1 MPEWLSGLPYF
12 CLVPSMSKYWI
23 FQILGWL
30 LFFLFSTYI
39 ALLVD
44 EFNLRLVLMNS
55 GICLFGIGITHLY
68 RTHILRYAWQ
78 QKALE
83 NLLGRVVLAILI
95 LTLIF
100 VVWYYVLLFMLYG
113 ELAAE
118 LTLNK
123 VLASCVSI
131 FILFVL
137 WNTFYFMWS
146 YIENS
151 RRNLIEKL
159 KMESELKDMEIRTLR
174 ANLQPHFIFNALN
187 SIRALIDEDPALARE
202 AVTRISNILRNSIS
216 KQQLT
221 DTLENEL
228 LLTDDYLALEK
239 IRFEERLQFEKRID
253 PNTLSVQIPTMMLQT
268 LVENAIKHGIS
279 KLERGGIIRIEAEP
293 YQNNLRL
300 QVFNTGELA
309 RDTKHPDSL
318 GFGLQATERR
328 LQHIYG
334 EKASCVI
341 RAMNGEVCAEIQLPL
356 KLQSI

>member
-1 MPEWLSGLPYF
+1 MTRALAYLAYF
-12 CLVPSMSKYWI
+12 CFVPSLSKYWI

-44 EFNLRLVLMNS
+44 EFSLRLLLMNG

-68 RTHILRYAWQ
+68 RTHILRYGWQ
-78 QKALE
+78 QKPLE
-83 NLLGRVVLAILI
+83 SLLGRVVAAIFL
-95 LTLIF
+95 LTVIF
-100 VVWYYVLLFMLYG
+100 VVWYYILLFMLYG

-118 LTLNK
+118 LTVNK
-123 VLASCVSI
+123 ILASCVSI

-159 KMESELKDMEIRTLR
+159 KMESEIKDMEIRTLR

-187 SIRALIDEDPALARE
+187 SIRALIDENPTLARE

-216 KQQLT
+216 KQQPT

-239 IRFEERLQFEKRID
+239 IRFEERLQFEKQID
-253 PNTLSVQIPTMMLQT
+253 PGVLTVQVPTMMLQT
-268 LVENAIKHGIS
+268 LIENAIKHGIS
-279 KLERGGIIRIEAEP
+279 KLERGGMIRLVASA
-293 YQNNLRL
+293 QNSDLLL
-300 QVFNTGELA
+300 QVFNTGQLA
-309 RDTKHPDSL
+309 VDAKHPDSL
-318 GFGLQATERR
+318 GFGWRATERR

-334 EKASCVI
+334 NMASCVM
-341 RAMNGEVCAEIQLPL
+341 RELNGQVCAEIRLPL
-356 KLQSI
+356 KLQAL